1 MRCGRP
7 LRPETG
13 ICPDVRPHRTKAI
26 YQTVS
31 ACRDGM
37 IFCSAIPILQAIA
50 RWHCHCH
57 AAPNGQPQLRWGL
70 GSSLCSCACKLLR
83 MRVLPSHRVACA
95 TMIVVPQQS
104 CSLRDATRGE
114 DYCKARAHGCSDSM
128 LNPSACM
135 RGTEPQPPVNWSKH
149 TYIAPFA
156 RRSSAGWSARAPYH
170 NQANRSLM
178 TSQKAQAPCPSTP
191 VRPAV

>member
-128 LNPSACM
+128 LNPQRVYA
-135 RGTEPQPPVNWSKH
+135 RYRTAAPRELVEA
-149 TYIAPFA
+149 YI
-156 RRSSAGWSARAPYH
+156 Y
-170 NQANRSLM
+170 
-178 TSQKAQAPCPSTP
+178 
-191 VRPAV
+191 RPLCQEVLCWMERPRTVP